1 MAQYTAKDLKNIS
14 KAELVDLLKK
24 EGIEFD
30 PAMPYFTMRAL
41 LLNKDENKNE
51 ESMKKTEKNE
61 VENIEQT
68 KNIEQIVEQTENIE
82 QTVEQTENV
91 EVNIEETTVPADK
104 EVEVEIK
111 KEVVDEQPE
120 VKKDV
125 KKPSLLSTLR
135 SELVKRKG
143 GKGLGKSAFAAE
155 LAKRKGERVSG
166 VTFAQELKSRQLK
179 YGNK

>member
-1 MAQYTAKDLKNIS
+1 MTQYTAKDLKNIS

-51 ESMKKTEKNE
+51 ESMKKNAEKKE
-61 VENIEQT
+61 V
-68 KNIEQIVEQTENIE
+68 ENIE

-91 EVNIEETTVPADK
+91 EVKIEETTVPADE
-104 EVEVEIK
+104 EVKPEIK
-111 KEVVDEQPE
+111 EEVADEQPE

-135 SELVKRKG
+135 GELVKRKG

>member
-1 MAQYTAKDLKNIS
+1 MTQYTAKDLKNIS

-51 ESMKKTEKNE
+51 ESMKKNAEKKE
-61 VENIEQT
+61 V
-68 KNIEQIVEQTENIE
+68 ENIE

-91 EVNIEETTVPADK
+91 EVEVEETAVPADE
-104 EVEVEIK
+104 EVKPEIK
-111 KEVVDEQPE
+111 EEVVDEQPE

-135 SELVKRKG
+135 GELVKRKG

>member
-1 MAQYTAKDLKNIS
+1 MTQYTAKDLKNIS

-51 ESMKKTEKNE
+51 ESMKKNAEKKE

-68 KNIEQIVEQTENIE
+68 VE

-91 EVNIEETTVPADK
+91 EVEVEETTVPADEEVKLGIK
-104 EVEVEIK
+104 E
-111 KEVVDEQPE
+111 EVVDEQPE

-135 SELVKRKG
+135 GELVKRKG